1 MAAVYEG
8 WEYPPPDCYSC
19 DHRDSEGHL
28 RYKGALLK
36 KGGSRSAKIKTD
48 RNSGDKT
55 AKSSFFGR
63 RNWSDRFFY
72 LDLEKG
78 HWSYY
83 KDSQYENLAGVV
95 RLLPHSSIVVPEE
108 VRLRGRHAP
117 TDPTETLNYFEVHH
131 TTDDTGKVRSRRP
144 AVLRRRHAIDAHR
157 LQERTSWVVCFLIL
171 RPFGLRRETMM
182 LRAGPD
188 GAVRRPGAVA
198 ARVRGLAAG
207 AALVPC

>member
-55 AKSSFFGR
+55 PKSSFFGR

-131 TTDDTGKVRSRRP
+131 TTDDAGKVRSRRP
-144 AVLRRRHAIDAHR
+144 VVWRRLHAIDARR
-157 LQERTSWVVCFLIL
+157 LRVVSFSIL
-171 RPFGLRRETMM
+171 GLFG
-182 LRAGPD
+182 PI
-188 GAVRRPGAVA
+188 
-198 ARVRGLAAG
+198 
-207 AALVPC
+207 

>member
-55 AKSSFFGR
+55 PKSSFFGR

-144 AVLRRRHAIDAHR
+144 AVLRRRHAIDARR
-157 LQERTSWVVCFLIL
+157 LQETRPWVVSVPIL
-171 RPFGLRRETMM
+171 GRFGPRRD
-182 LRAGPD
+182 RDAP
-188 GAVRRPGAVA
+188 RR
-198 ARVRGLAAG
+198 RLW
-207 AALVPC
+207 

>member
-1 MAAVYEG
+1 MAGAALEGSHSNKAQQPKAQTAALTMAAVYEG

-55 AKSSFFGR
+55 PKSSFFGR

-83 KDSQYENLAGVV
+83 KDAGYENLAGVV

-131 TTDDTGKVRSRRP
+131 TTDDAGKVRSRRP
-144 AVLRRRHAIDAHR
+144 
-157 LQERTSWVVCFLIL
+157 VV
-171 RPFGLRRETMM
+171 
-182 LRAGPD
+182 
-188 GAVRRPGAVA
+188 
-198 ARVRGLAAG
+198 
-207 AALVPC
+207 